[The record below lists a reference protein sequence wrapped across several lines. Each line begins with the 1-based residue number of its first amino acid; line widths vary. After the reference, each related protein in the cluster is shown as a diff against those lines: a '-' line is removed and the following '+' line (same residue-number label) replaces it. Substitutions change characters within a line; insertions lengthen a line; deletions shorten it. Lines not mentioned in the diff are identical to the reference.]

1 MTDKRTLYVNRPLLN
16 ADEFKTWAKGQ
27 GFGTVL
33 DDPHVTIA
41 FSKTPLTWPDG
52 IPDGFDR
59 EEASFG
65 PRSVERLGDDG
76 AVVLRFESP
85 DLEKRW
91 AEIKAAGASWDHEG
105 YKPHITISY
114 TPGDLDLA
122 AVEPFGG
129 TLEFGPESWAEITPK
144 EKRSMAEDGFY
155 FLAADSE
162 TPVGPFPSREVASRA
177 SALLSLPLPSG
188 LAFDKETTRVY
199 DADGRLRVNQAPIS
213 KACVNP
219 YLGSEIPNAEEL
231 GLVPTQV
238 YMLFRD
244 PEELRKA
251 APTFNGLPILVKHV
265 AVSADDPQK
274 DIVGGC
280 TGSTA
285 FFEDPYLYNALSVW
299 TRDAIEGIETD
310 QQKELSSA
318 YRYRADMTPG
328 AWEGV
333 KYDGVMR
340 DIVGNH
346 VALVKKGRA
355 GPDVVVGDE
364 AMPQQEENEMSKK
377 VTPVSRAALGVSAA
391 LMALYAP
398 KLAMD
403 KKPDYASITKG
414 VTLKSLLAQDGKSID
429 QKKLA
434 AVVKIARDALDPM
447 MTPEATA
454 AGGVGPDD
462 IIMKLLDQ
470 VVAPGGA
477 PPAVEADAMIPQAA
491 MPNAAASPGGT
502 TEAATGTDDN
512 AELTAFL
519 ATLGLPPEVVAK
531 IMSMCGGG
539 EAAPAAAAVEGGD
552 PDTTADDED
561 PNKEKDKDMVT
572 KPAMDAAIKA
582 ATEATEKRVRE
593 TQKSIHEAVAFV
605 KPWVG
610 DVSSLAFDSA
620 EGVYRGALASLGVK
634 AEDVTDPAALK
645 HIVQAQPKPGAR
657 RQGAEPIALDA
668 AAATSFAERFPHAAH
683 IGNLG

>member
-1 MTDKRTLYVNRPLLN
+1 MDN
-16 ADEFKTWAKGQ
+16 
-27 GFGTVL
+27 
-33 DDPHVTIA
+33 
-41 FSKTPLTWPDG
+41 
-52 IPDGFDR
+52 
-59 EEASFG
+59 
-65 PRSVERLGDDG
+65 
-76 AVVLRFESP
+76 
-85 DLEKRW
+85 
-91 AEIKAAGASWDHEG
+91 
-105 YKPHITISY
+105 
-114 TPGDLDLA
+114 
-122 AVEPFGG
+122 
-129 TLEFGPESWAEITPK
+129 
-144 EKRSMAEDGFY
+144 DGFY

-177 SALLSLPLPSG
+177 SALLTLPLPSG
-188 LAFDKETTRVY
+188 LAFDKDTTRVY

-280 TGSTA
+280 TGTTA

-299 TRDAIEGIETD
+299 TREAIDGVESD

-403 KKPDYASITKG
+403 KKPDYAKITSG
-414 VTLKSLLAQDGKSID
+414 VTLKTLLAQDGKSID
-429 QKKLA
+429 KKKLA

-454 AGGVGPDD
+454 SGGVGPDD

-477 PPAVEADAMIPQAA
+477 PPAVEADAMIPEAA
-491 MPNAAASPGGT
+491 MP
-502 TEAATGTDDN
+502 AATEPGAGDPAMAAGGDN

-531 IMSMCGGG
+531 IMAMAGGG
-539 EAAPAAAAVEGGD
+539 ADPAAAAKEGAD
-552 PDTTADDED
+552 PDATADDED
-561 PNKEKDKDMVT
+561 PNKDKDKKDMVT

-610 DVSSLAFDSA
+610 EVSSLAFDSA
-620 EGVYRGALASLGVK
+620 EAVYQGALSALGVK
-634 AEDVTDPAALK
+634 TEGVTDPAALK
-645 HIVQAQPKPGAR
+645 LVVSAQPKPGAR

-668 AAATSFAERFPHAAH
+668 AAATSFAERFPHTAN